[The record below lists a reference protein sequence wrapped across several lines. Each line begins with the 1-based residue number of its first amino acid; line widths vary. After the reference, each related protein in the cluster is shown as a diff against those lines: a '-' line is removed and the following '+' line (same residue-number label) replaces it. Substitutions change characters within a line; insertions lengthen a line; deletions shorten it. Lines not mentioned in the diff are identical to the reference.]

1 MSHSDYKVLEEGGDY
16 ATEQQPLSDIE
27 DMEEDIKPKSAM
39 PRRGSKCKSVRVK
52 DPVVSQERNFSCDT
66 CPKTF
71 TTNRSR
77 HNVIFFLQI
86 PIWQIKFAFVAWQ
99 KYTQSTYYAQQGPY
113 KTNNVRSALRLRNK
127 YTIYVFINVKI
138 L

>member
-1 MSHSDYKVLEEGGDY
+1 MMSHSDYKVLEEGGDY

-39 PRRGSKCKSVRVK
+39 PRRGSKCKSVRVQ

-77 HNVIFFLQI
+77 HNVNFF
-86 PIWQIKFAFVAWQ
+86 ANSNMA
-99 KYTQSTYYAQQGPY
+99 
-113 KTNNVRSALRLRNK
+113 N
-127 YTIYVFINVKI
+127 
-138 L
+138 

>member
-1 MSHSDYKVLEEGGDY
+1 MMSHSDYKVLEEGGDY

-39 PRRGSKCKSVRVK
+39 PRRGSKCKGVRVQ

-77 HNVIFFLQI
+77 HNVNFFANSNMA
-86 PIWQIKFAFVAWQ
+86 KFA
-99 KYTQSTYYAQQGPY
+99 
-113 KTNNVRSALRLRNK
+113 L
-127 YTIYVFINVKI
+127 VK
-138 L
+138 

>member
-1 MSHSDYKVLEEGGDY
+1 MMSHSDYKVLEEGGDY

-39 PRRGSKCKSVRVK
+39 PRRGSKYKSVK
-52 DPVVSQERNFSCDT
+52 DTVVSHERNFSCDT

-77 HNVIFFLQI
+77 HNVNFVANSNMA
-86 PIWQIKFAFVAWQ
+86 KFA
-99 KYTQSTYYAQQGPY
+99 
-113 KTNNVRSALRLRNK
+113 L
-127 YTIYVFINVKI
+127 VK
-138 L
+138 